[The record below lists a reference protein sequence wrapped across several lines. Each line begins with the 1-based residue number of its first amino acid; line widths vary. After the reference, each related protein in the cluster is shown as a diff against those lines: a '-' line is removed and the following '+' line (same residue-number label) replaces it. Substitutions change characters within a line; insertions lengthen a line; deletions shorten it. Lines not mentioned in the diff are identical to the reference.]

1 LLCICAANKSGTAS
15 IDHSVKPSKKDPLTK
30 SITRD
35 VVDETSL
42 NRTNDD
48 AIDQKELLQTKQS
61 TSGMLFRWFDKIQL

>member
-1 LLCICAANKSGTAS
+1 
-15 IDHSVKPSKKDPLTK
+15 VKPSKKDPLTK